1 MRVTVISALVAL
13 IAAAPAFGQSKP
25 VSIRE
30 AATAA
35 LARQSQTPAPAR
47 PGMSPALK
55 WTGIGLLIGGGV
67 TLATGVLVDDACID
81 EGEHGPDFCN
91 DLQTAWI
98 ASGGVMAGTGAA
110 LLLIGRARSAPSIVV
125 TPRRVAWRFRF

>member
-1 MRVTVISALVAL
+1 MRAIVAAVVLSLLAAGPASA
-13 IAAAPAFGQSKP
+13 QSKP

-35 LARQSQTPAPAR
+35 LARQSQASTPSR

-81 EGEHGPDFCN
+81 EGDHGPEFCN
-91 DLQTAWI
+91 DLQTAWV
-98 ASGGVMAGTGAA
+98 ASGGVLAGTGAA
-110 LLLIGRARSAPSIVV
+110 LLLIGHARSSPSIVV